1 MDSTKTL
8 FHGTN
13 EHQLV
18 EAKMNHF
25 ESRCEDL
32 MSLLAEKRR
41 FSPGERDHAESLYR
55 ALKDD
60 LKEAA
65 KCGTV
70 SGKRQE
76 PTEAERCFYQPAV
89 QRAALALRPATNSHP
104 VQSNWFSAV
113 HEAQMEFSYWRHNMR
128 HNPH

>member
-1 MDSTKTL
+1 MNTTETL
-8 FHGTN
+8 LPDTN

-18 EAKMNHF
+18 VNKMNHF
-25 ESRCEDL
+25 ESRCEHL
-32 MSLLAEKRR
+32 MSLLSEKKR
-41 FSPGERDHAESLYR
+41 FSPGEREHAESLYR

-104 VQSNWFSAV
+104 IHSNCFSAV
-113 HEAQMEFSYWRHNMR
+113 HEAQMEFSYWRHHMR
-128 HNPH
+128 PDTR

>member
-1 MDSTKTL
+1 MNTKT
-8 FHGTN
+8 TCRDTD
-13 EHQLV
+13 EQLV
-18 EAKMNHF
+18 LDKMNHF
-25 ESRCEDL
+25 ESRCENL

-41 FSPGERDHAESLYR
+41 LSPGEREHAGSLYR

-70 SGKRQE
+70 SSKRQE
-76 PTEAERCFYQPAV
+76 PTEAERCFYRPAV
-89 QRAALALRPATNSHP
+89 QRAALALRPPTNSHP

-128 HNPH
+128 PDTR